1 MSGYLAKQID
11 IANNPASNIDYF
23 KVLMSLQV
31 YASPAE
37 WRDFIAATDGFS
49 RGTADFRT
57 LVGDLHKLVSRHGEP
72 MQMYERV
79 HLSNSVSHYRGSG
92 RPGKMLVAFCG
103 RAQVLFGPIARIL
116 QLFPVE
122 DYEVLVLRDTLKL
135 GFTQG
140 LPEHSSTFPE
150 MIGKL
155 RQEFFPD
162 PEKEIFCLGTSGGG
176 GPALVAATLLS
187 ARSGVGFSGRPPT
200 SSKVYGESAGAK
212 AMADVLHQ
220 RRAQAG
226 QRLVAVYPAEHA
238 DDVATARQ
246 LAEMADV
253 ELMPMAGLSDHNV
266 LHDLHLRGD
275 LAAVLRN
282 TGLVT

>member
-116 QLFPVE
+116 QLFPAE
-122 DYEVLVLRDTLKL
+122 DYEVLVLRDTRKL
-135 GFTQG
+135 GF
-140 LPEHSSTFPE
+140 
-150 MIGKL
+150 
-155 RQEFFPD
+155 
-162 PEKEIFCLGTSGGG
+162 
-176 GPALVAATLLS
+176 
-187 ARSGVGFSGRPPT
+187 
-200 SSKVYGESAGAK
+200 
-212 AMADVLHQ
+212 
-220 RRAQAG
+220 
-226 QRLVAVYPAEHA
+226 
-238 DDVATARQ
+238 
-246 LAEMADV
+246 
-253 ELMPMAGLSDHNV
+253 
-266 LHDLHLRGD
+266 
-275 LAAVLRN
+275 
-282 TGLVT
+282 